1 MITYYVNVLG
11 NSAPIDWQFQTV
23 ATLGVG
29 SKIKSSGITYTIV
42 NTPVF
47 GNGNQ
52 AWVDVVP
59 A

>member
-11 NSAPIDWQFQTV
+11 NSNPMDFQFQTV

-29 SKIKSSGITYTIV
+29 SKLKNVGLNYTVVSVPI
-42 NTPVF
+42 F
-47 GNGNQ
+47 GNNNQ
-52 AWVDVVP
+52 CWIDVVP

>member
-11 NSAPIDWQFQTV
+11 NSNPLDFQFQNV

-29 SKIKSSGITYTIV
+29 SKIKNSGIVYTVV

-52 AWVDVVP
+52 CWVDVVV